1 MRRNP
6 ALVALV
12 KDDSPFVGHV
22 KTRNQTERRGFAA
35 AGRAEEE
42 KQFAGFDFQT

>member
-12 KDDSPFVGHV
+12 KDDSPFVGHI

-35 AGRAEEE
+35 AGRPKEK
-42 KQFAGFDFQT
+42 KQFPGFYFQS